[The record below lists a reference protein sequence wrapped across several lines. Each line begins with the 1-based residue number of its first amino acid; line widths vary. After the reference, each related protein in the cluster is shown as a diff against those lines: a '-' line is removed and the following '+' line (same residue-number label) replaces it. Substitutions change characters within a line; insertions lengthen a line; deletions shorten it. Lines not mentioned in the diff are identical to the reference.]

1 MLITFP
7 QKVFLLTESVSLF
20 FFHPSPSSFSLS
32 FCLSFYLSL
41 LFCNAARSLS
51 FLTLSSPS
59 SATILL
65 ATTFFSVF
73 TVQFLVPILPS
84 FIVAL
89 FKLLMPR
96 RQSSL
101 LLSANEWKQGT
112 LAIYIYTYLYTIYKT
127 FSNTCVSTLPVRS
140 FAFAIMQH
148 VDVHEH
154 RIGLS
159 KFHVL

>member
-1 MLITFP
+1 MSISTVVLDLP
-7 QKVFLLTESVSLF
+7 QKCSSLSLKRF
-20 FFHPSPSSFSLS
+20 SSQRARPSFSSIPPRPSSLSLS
-32 FCLSFYLSL
+32 FCLSFYLLL
-41 LFCNAARSLS
+41 LFCDVARSLS

-59 SATILL
+59 SAAVLL

-101 LLSANEWKQGT
+101 LLSVNE
-112 LAIYIYTYLYTIYKT
+112 
-127 FSNTCVSTLPVRS
+127 
-140 FAFAIMQH
+140 
-148 VDVHEH
+148 
-154 RIGLS
+154 
-159 KFHVL
+159 